1 MHRTVVN
8 TKDVE
13 KITWLPEDLK
23 KFETLELLITPAHPD
38 KNDTGGGKQ
47 KHENSVSE
55 KRCAVS
61 PFPVDYT
68 GEYCCQEGCQGT
80 DRIQQAGISTQAL

>member
-1 MHRTVVN
+1 MHRAVVN

-38 KNDTGGGKQ
+38 KKMELKKRFEEVFRKAESIKIPKDINIDNLMNEMND
-47 KHENSVSE
+47 
-55 KRCAVS
+55 
-61 PFPVDYT
+61 
-68 GEYCCQEGCQGT
+68 
-80 DRIQQAGISTQAL
+80 ALL